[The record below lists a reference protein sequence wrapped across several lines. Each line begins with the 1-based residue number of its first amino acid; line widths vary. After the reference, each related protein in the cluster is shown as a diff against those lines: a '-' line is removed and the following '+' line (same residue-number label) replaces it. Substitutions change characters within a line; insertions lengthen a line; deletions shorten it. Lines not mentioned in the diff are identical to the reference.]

1 MNENYYDIL
10 GLTENAT
17 FDEIKKSYRALSLK
31 YHPDR
36 NPNDNT
42 SKEKFQQ
49 ISSAY
54 EILSDIQSKKDYD
67 MKQKNSYPFY
77 QDIGMGMGMRP
88 DINQMFN
95 HMFNGGNINI
105 SSGFKMNFTQSQFYK
120 PTPALIIKHISIK
133 IEQVFN
139 DVILPI
145 EIERNI
151 TKNNRNTIEKATIHI
166 QIHKG
171 IDDGENIVYKEYGN
185 ILDDIKGDIQVIIK
199 VIPNPNFYRKGL
211 DLFYNQKISLKQA
224 LCGFNFDFNH
234 LNSLTYQLNNDGNI
248 IYQNY
253 TQKIPGI
260 GLTRDGHTGFL
271 LINFIVEFPDKL
283 SDEQKNKIKDI
294 L

>member
-1 MNENYYDIL
+1 MNQNYYEIM
-10 GLTENAT
+10 GLSENAT
-17 FDEIKKSYRALSLK
+17 LEDIKKSYRSLSLK

-36 NPNDNT
+36 NQNDDT
-42 SKEKFQQ
+42 SKDKFQKM
-49 ISSAY
+49 SAAY
-54 EILSDIQSKKDYD
+54 QILSDEKLKKDYD
-67 MKQKNSYPFY
+67 MKQKNVYPFY

-105 SSGFKMNFTQSQFYK
+105 GSFRMNFTQPQFHK
-120 PTPALIIKHISIK
+120 PIPTLIIKHVTIK

-139 DVILPI
+139 DIILPI

-151 TKNNRNTIEKATIHI
+151 TKNNINTIEKVTIHI

-199 VIPNPNFYRKGL
+199 VIPNPNFTRKNL
-211 DLFYNQKISLKQA
+211 DLFYNQKISLKDA
-224 LCGFNFDFNH
+224 LCGFNFEFNH
-234 LNSLTYQLNNDGNI
+234 LNSLTYQLNNAENI
-248 IYQNY
+248 IHQNY
-253 TQKIPGI
+253 TQKIPGV

-271 LINFIVEFPDKL
+271 LINFIIEFPDKL
-283 SDEQKNKIKDI
+283 SEEQKNKIRDI

>member
-1 MNENYYDIL
+1 
-10 GLTENAT
+10 
-17 FDEIKKSYRALSLK
+17 LK

-49 ISSAY
+49 LSSAY
-54 EILSDIQSKKDYD
+54 EILSDIQSKKEYD
-67 MKQKNSYPFY
+67 MKRKKIQQPVY
-77 QDIGMGMGMRP
+77 QDLGMRP

-95 HMFNGGNINI
+95 QMFNCSNVNIG
-105 SSGFKMNFTQSQFYK
+105 SGFRMNFTQPQFHK
-120 PTPALIIKHISIK
+120 PIPTLIIKHVNIK
-133 IEQVFN
+133 MEQIFN

-151 TKNNRNTIEKATIHI
+151 TKNNINTIEKATIHI

-185 ILDDIKGDIQVIIK
+185 ILDDVKGDIQVIIK
-199 VIPNPNFYRKGL
+199 IITNPLFKRSGL
-211 DLFYNQKISLKQA
+211 DLFYNQKISLKEA
-224 LCGFNFDFNH
+224 LCGFNFDFKH
-234 LNSLTYQLNNDGNI
+234 LNSHTYQLNNEGNI
-248 IYQNY
+248 IHQNY
-253 TQKIPGI
+253 TQKLSGM
-260 GLTRDGHTGFL
+260 GFTKEGRTGVL

-283 SDEQKNKIKDI
+283 SEEQKNKIRDI